1 MAVITISRQVA
12 SLGDEIAAELAGR
25 LGYHLVTR
33 EETHRLAVE
42 VEPEFASRVEH
53 LDEAGLRF
61 WERLFFRQP
70 KYQSLFA
77 AVVLELAS
85 RRQTIIMGRGA
96 QVVLRRVPQVL
107 RVRVVAPRRVRAA
120 RLRRE
125 LGVEEEEAREY
136 LAQHDQA
143 RRALVSQIFT
153 HDLRNWGLYH
163 LVLNTEALEAADGA
177 DILEPAVRVV
187 ERTQPLAETS
197 RLLARMALGKR
208 VETRLRQEVLN
219 STQLRAQGEEEG
231 AVRLVGSVP
240 SAADSRRCQELAE
253 NTPGV
258 GRVDNE
264 LKTSRVSFRWP
275 A

>member
-1 MAVITISRQVA
+1 
-12 SLGDEIAAELAGR
+12 
-25 LGYHLVTR
+25 
-33 EETHRLAVE
+33 
-42 VEPEFASRVEH
+42 
-53 LDEAGLRF
+53 
-61 WERLFFRQP
+61 
-70 KYQSLFA
+70 
-77 AVVLELAS
+77 
-85 RRQTIIMGRGA
+85 
-96 QVVLRRVPQVL
+96 
-107 RVRVVAPRRVRAA
+107 VRVVAPRRVRAA

-125 LGVEEEEAREY
+125 LGVEDEEAREY

-153 HDLRNWGLYH
+153 HDLRNWALYH
-163 LVLNTEALEAADGA
+163 LVVNTEALEAADGA

-231 AVRLVGSVP
+231 VVRLVGSVP
-240 SAADSRRCQELAE
+240 SAADSRRCRELAE

-258 GRVDNE
+258 ERVDNE